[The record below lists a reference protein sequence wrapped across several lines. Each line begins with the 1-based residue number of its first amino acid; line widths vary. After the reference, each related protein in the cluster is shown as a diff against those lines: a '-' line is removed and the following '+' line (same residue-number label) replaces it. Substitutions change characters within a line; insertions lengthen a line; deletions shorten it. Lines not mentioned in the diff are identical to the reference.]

1 MIACQS
7 AINGILSNMSLL
19 NVRLPGLLPRIEC
32 IAALMAC
39 IAMDKAS
46 STYSLV
52 LAIFGGGSLCN
63 NVLRTFPTV
72 WCILLHTAFD

>member
-1 MIACQS
+1 
-7 AINGILSNMSLL
+7 MSLL
-19 NVRLPGLLPRIEC
+19 NVRVPGLLPRVEC

-46 STYSLV
+46 SMYSLV
-52 LAIFGGGSLCN
+52 MAISGDGSPCN

-72 WCILLHTAFD
+72 WCILSHTAFD

>member
-1 MIACQS
+1 MCQS
-7 AINGILSNMSLL
+7 AIKGILRNMSLL
-19 NVRLPGLLPRIEC
+19 NVRLPVLLLRVAC

-46 STYSLV
+46 LRYSLA
-52 LAIFGGGSLCN
+52 LAIFGGGSPCN
-63 NVLRTFPTV
+63 NALRTFPPV